1 MSKTSF
7 ATFSPSW
14 TKAAPTIVNAAAAR
28 SKKPWLAA
36 IRMPSDTGTMVA
48 VRNGS
53 RVVRRARDRKR
64 SRGLTGVPLSAESA
78 SKYRRER
85 GTERSEYSKNGTSD
99 SSQPHA
105 ERPMSVTTG
114 VIESG
119 RMPGDTRPHTVT
131 WRRSS

>member
-1 MSKTSF
+1 
-7 ATFSPSW
+7 
-14 TKAAPTIVNAAAAR
+14 
-28 SKKPWLAA
+28 
-36 IRMPSDTGTMVA
+36 MVA

-53 RVVRRARDRKR
+53 RVVRRARERKR

-85 GTERSEYSKNGTSD
+85 GTDRSEYSKNGTSD

-105 ERPMSVTTG
+105 ERPIRVRTR